1 MSGILDPKSRIMD
14 VLLTE
19 EGRRQ
24 LANGSIRIEYASF
37 SDSSTFYEM
46 DILSGSSDP
55 SNRLFFECA
64 SSPYDQITFEADD
77 GGLLNPL
84 KNTDVPVSNGLILT
98 GSGNF
103 VTGTQFI
110 NSANILL
117 SSSLSAFKNN
127 FLIGTIDSLFEYEQF
142 GLGQSSIRF
151 KITDR
156 NPISSLGM
164 YSSNI
169 TVMESLF
176 QDQRMAHLPNFQY
189 LPPINKP
196 RDSTSVDFSSKA
208 FLDNHVL
215 GNYPRID
222 HGKTKDQVEASIKE
236 KIKNLEE
243 KGNVQTVR
251 FDPTSNTNNLHC
263 QLFEMSDNQLKKLD
277 IIDFGTV
284 RMKDDGTV
292 QRMYFAGKVFV
303 DDYGN
308 HTFVN
313 LFTLYFE

>member
-1 MSGILDPKSRIMD
+1 MD
-14 VLLTE
+14 V
-19 EGRRQ
+19 
-24 LANGSIRIEYASF
+24 
-37 SDSSTFYEM
+37 
-46 DILSGSSDP
+46 LSGSSDP
-55 SNRLFFECA
+55 SNRLFFECS

-84 KNTDVPVSNGLILT
+84 KNTDVIVSNGLILT

-110 NSANILL
+110 DSANILL

-142 GLGQSSIRF
+142 GLGQKSIRF
-151 KITDR
+151 KITDK
-156 NPISSLGM
+156 NPISSPGL
-164 YSSNI
+164 YSSNVTI
-169 TVMESLF
+169 MESLF

-222 HGKTKDQVEASIKE
+222 HGKTKSEVESSIKE

>member
-55 SNRLFFECA
+55 SNRLFFECS
-64 SSPYDQITFEADD
+64 SSPYDQITFETDD

-84 KNTDVPVSNGLILT
+84 KNTDVIVSNGLILT

-110 NSANILL
+110 NSANVLL

-142 GLGQSSIRF
+142 GLGQKSIRF
-151 KITDR
+151 KITDK
-156 NPISSLGM
+156 NPISSPGL
-164 YSSNI
+164 YSSNVTI
-169 TVMESLF
+169 MESLF

-222 HGKTKDQVEASIKE
+222 HGKTKSEVESSIKE

>member
-37 SDSSTFYEM
+37 SDASTFYEL

-84 KNTDVPVSNGLILT
+84 KNTTVPVTNGLILT
-98 GSGNF
+98 GSGQF

-110 NSANILL
+110 NSANTLL

-127 FLIGTIDSLFEYEQF
+127 FLIGTIDSLFEHEQF
-142 GLGQSSIRF
+142 GLGQGSIRF
-151 KITDR
+151 KITNK
-156 NPISSLGM
+156 NPIQSSGM
-164 YSSNI
+164 FAANV
-169 TVMESLF
+169 TTMDSLF
-176 QDQRMAHLPNFQY
+176 QDERMAHLPNFQY

-196 RDSTSVDFSSKA
+196 QDSTSIDFSSKDFVDA
-208 FLDNHVL
+208 HLL

-222 HGKTKDQVEASIKE
+222 HGKKKSEVEASMKSW
-236 KIKNLEE
+236 LEE
-243 KGNVQTVR
+243 LEQKGNVQTIK

-263 QLFEMSDNQLKKLD
+263 QLFEISDNQLKKLD
-277 IIDFGTV
+277 IIDFGNV
-284 RMKDDGTV
+284 RLKGDGTV
-292 QRMYFAGKVFV
+292 QRMFFAGKVFA

-313 LFTLYFE
+313 LFTMYFE